1 MNVILSIHPEWAKLI
16 YEGKKTLELRKNIPM
31 NTVNIVYLYETAPI
45 CKVTGFFKYFA
56 YTRIKKTHLELH
68 KDIITEKSCVPVEEI
83 KNYFGKSEEI
93 FGWICN
99 AGHKGNQF
107 AYPVELSE
115 FGIKRPPQSWC
126 YTRVTSNAKT
136 VEDFEIERRHKLS
149 DVISERWGFKVNM

>member
-1 MNVILSIHPEWAKLI
+1 MNVILSIHPKWAKLI

-68 KDIITEKSCVPVEEI
+68 KDIITDKSCIPLEEI
-83 KNYFGKSEEI
+83 KKYFGKSEEI

-99 AGHKGNQF
+99 AGSKSNQF

-115 FGIKRPPQSWC
+115 FEIKRPPQSWC
-126 YTRVTSNAKT
+126 YTKITPNAKT
-136 VEDFEIERRHKLS
+136 VEDFEIERRNKTS
-149 DVISERWGFKVNM
+149 DIISKRWGFRVNM

>member
-1 MNVILSIHPEWAKLI
+1 MNVILSIHPELAKLI

-45 CKVTGFFKYFA
+45 CKVTGFFKY
-56 YTRIKKTHLELH
+56 LLH

-126 YTRVTSNAKT
+126 YTKVTSNAKT
-136 VEDFEIERRHKLS
+136 VEYFELERLHKLS

>member
-68 KDIITEKSCVPVEEI
+68 KDIITDKSCVPLEEI
-83 KNYFGKSEEI
+83 KKYFGKSEEI
-93 FGWICN
+93 FGWFCN
-99 AGHKGNQF
+99 AGSKANQF
-107 AYPVELSE
+107 VHPVELSD
-115 FGIKRPPQSWC
+115 FKIKRPPQSWR
-126 YTRVTSNAKT
+126 YTEFT
-136 VEDFEIERRHKLS
+136 VSAETVDDLERRRDLEFRKMLLKREGF
-149 DVISERWGFKVNM
+149 DV

>member
-45 CKVTGFFKYFA
+45 CKVTGFFRYFA

-68 KDIITEKSCVPVEEI
+68 KDIITDKSCVPLEEI
-83 KNYFGKSEEI
+83 KKYFGKSEEI

-99 AGHKGNQF
+99 AGSKANQF
-107 AYPVELSE
+107 VNPVELYD
-115 FGIKRPPQSWC
+115 FKIKRPPQSWR
-126 YTRVTSNAKT
+126 YTKFTVLAET
-136 VEDFEIERRHKLS
+136 VEDFERRRDLEFRKMLLRREGL
-149 DVISERWGFKVNM
+149 DV

>member
-16 YEGKKTLELRKNIPM
+16 YEGQKTLELRKNIPM

-68 KDIITEKSCVPVEEI
+68 KDIITDKSCVPLEEI
-83 KNYFGKSEEI
+83 KKYFGKSEEI

-99 AGHKGNQF
+99 AGRKSNQF
-107 AYPVELSE
+107 VHPVKLSD
-115 FGIKRPPQSWC
+115 FKIKRPPQSWR
-126 YTRVTSNAKT
+126 YTKFTVLTET
-136 VEDFEIERRHKLS
+136 VEDFERKRDLEFRKMLLRREGF
-149 DVISERWGFKVNM
+149 DV